1 LAFPSDVAFCHLPL
15 SAFYLIPSQNSLR
28 EKLNA
33 LEKQGSAM
41 ILQSHDSLESREAS
55 TRELAK
61 SLPEI
66 DAKLDTLF
74 ERHRLVEQI
83 LELLDQDRDVSA

>member
-1 LAFPSDVAFCHLPL
+1 
-15 SAFYLIPSQNSLR
+15 
-28 EKLNA
+28 
-33 LEKQGSAM
+33 M